1 VTTGSSV
8 FSTLLFHQLI
18 PPREVLRSNLA
29 PDRQYQRTT
38 TTSTEVDCT
47 DILYVPKVIV
57 PILTFNVPKLDV
69 QKKRTESIILCTEIV
84 LYRKRPTPFNAVF
97 R

>member
-18 PPREVLRSNLA
+18 PPREILRSNLA

-38 TTSTEVDCT
+38 TTYEIWYMKYGTRVD
-47 DILYVPKVIV
+47 L
-57 PILTFNVPKLDV
+57 
-69 QKKRTESIILCTEIV
+69 
-84 LYRKRPTPFNAVF
+84 RPTTPCQISPPSAQNLKIDLWVT
-97 R
+97 